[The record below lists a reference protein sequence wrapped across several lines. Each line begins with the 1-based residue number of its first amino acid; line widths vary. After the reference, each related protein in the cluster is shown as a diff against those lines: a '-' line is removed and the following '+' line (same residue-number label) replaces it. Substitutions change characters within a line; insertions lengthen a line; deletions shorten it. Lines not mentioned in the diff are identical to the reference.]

1 MSNLQRRMDA
11 LEAAQARRQ
20 YRMIAATAAEYG
32 LSADEL
38 MEEAHEFFALP
49 LAEQLAEVDRIEA
62 ELRSAGF
69 STEDLADIKATLIR
83 EYRPV
88 D

>member
-49 LAEQLAEVDRIEA
+49 LAEQLIPLPNSRERI
-62 ELRSAGF
+62 LCP
-69 STEDLADIKATLIR
+69 TDLQSRVGRGARGSIIGLF
-83 EYRPV
+83 V
-88 D
+88 